1 MRASH
6 MFWFVSAMAGLAT
19 SAQATVLYNQPGSSS
34 ACAGFCWTSTY
45 ATGSNAGYATFDNFS
60 LSQTSKVA
68 SVSWNGF
75 IWDTSG
81 SDAGIQPGAFWYVYF
96 FSNAGGVP
104 GTNIYQQVVT
114 PTATHLGSDTFA
126 GQPVEVY
133 SFSASLPV
141 DFTADAGT
149 TYWFVPLL
157 VQPNF
162 SPLFSWSPST
172 VTGDNSSI
180 QEPIPA
186 GGYNAKPGD
195 RAFSLSGNA
204 VPEPITLT
212 LFGAG
217 LAGAAAL
224 RRRKKSST

>member
-1 MRASH
+1 MRAFNS
-6 MFWFVSAMAGLAT
+6 FLLVSAMAVLAT
-19 SAQATVLYNQPGSSS
+19 QAQAGVLYSQPGSSA
-34 ACAGFCWTSTY
+34 ACAGYCWTSTFS
-45 ATGSNAGYATFDNFS
+45 SNTISGYATFDDFS
-60 LSQTSKVA
+60 LSKTSNVTSA
-68 SVSWNGF
+68 SWNGF

-81 SDAGIQPGAFWYVYF
+81 NDAGIQSGAFWYVYF
-96 FSNAGGVP
+96 FSDASGVP

-114 PTATHLGSDTFA
+114 PTMTHLASDTFD

-133 SFSASLPV
+133 NFSATLPV
-141 DFTADAGT
+141 DFTADANK

-172 VTGDNSSI
+172 VVVDGSSI
-180 QEPIPA
+180 QEPIPS
-186 GGYNAKPGD
+186 GGYNVKLGD
-195 RAFSLSGNA
+195 RAFSLSGSA
-204 VPEPITLT
+204 VPEPLTLS

-224 RRRKKSST
+224 RRRKKKAA